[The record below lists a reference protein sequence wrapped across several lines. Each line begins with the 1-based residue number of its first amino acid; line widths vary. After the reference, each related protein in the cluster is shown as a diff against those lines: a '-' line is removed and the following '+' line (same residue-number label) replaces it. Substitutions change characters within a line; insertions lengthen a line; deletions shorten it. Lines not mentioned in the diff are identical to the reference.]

1 MLGARPTV
9 GFSDPLIIQALAF
22 RDGVDFARRRGFER
36 VIFELDCQEVVK
48 LWDGRSRQRSV
59 IGPLL
64 DEVRELNT
72 GFSSF
77 VVKFARRSA
86 NFAAHC
92 CAKFAFYSLGVA
104 GWLSMSPGFLVRADC
119 NQNVLS

>member
-1 MLGARPTV
+1 MGRTV
-9 GFSDPLIIQALAF
+9 KTAICDWSAP
-22 RDGVDFARRRGFER
+22 
-36 VIFELDCQEVVK
+36 C
-48 LWDGRSRQRSV
+48 
-59 IGPLL
+59 
-64 DEVRELNT
+64 EVRELNT